1 MNPDEWA
8 KIERLFDLAIELPSQ
23 QRAVW
28 LDAVC
33 AGQPERRDSLERLL
47 RRYEEP
53 TQDVREDSPLFA
65 PGQLIAGRFLVS
77 ELIAR
82 GGMGE
87 VYKVRDKKLHD
98 LRLALKTIRPGIA
111 SEQAALQRFLREV
124 WVPREISDE
133 GICRMFE
140 LVEHRQ
146 LDLHGQ
152 EIVIP
157 CLTMQFLDGEPLS
170 TVLARRRPFP
180 LPEALAIAASVG
192 RSLQVLHDH
201 GIIHRDLKPSNI
213 MLVRKDDGSTR
224 PVIIDFGL
232 AKRLNADAAWET
244 QTALLPG
251 APYFLAPEV
260 FHGQR
265 GSVASDVYSFG
276 LLLDILVTQS
286 YAFPYSSPEE
296 LLYRKLHED
305 PVPPSARAEALPPVW
320 EKVILACLQRDPAH
334 RPSRPADLVRLLE
347 GDPTS
352 DPLPAKPWRP
362 SRRLWLSAAGA
373 TGVAAAAGAF
383 SIFSPPSIEGSL
395 LVFPFRNLTS
405 RADFDQ
411 LCLGHET
418 ELIRRLRFFPKIQ
431 VFPVPRN
438 WKPAQSDLAKGRLSL
453 EASLQASAG
462 APAFLLRLLDNRT
475 GAVASQWTL
484 SASLDN
490 PTALQN
496 EIVER
501 TVEALRRAYA
511 DSPLYSA
518 VRSVLPAAHAALPAL
533 ASTVNAA
540 LVEYQQGQQIA
551 LARTPAAALEAIACF
566 ERAIAHDPNFAL
578 AHAALAD
585 IRQVLL
591 LFNRGATSKLLTE
604 ALQYAER
611 AVALDAKLP
620 ECHVSLASARQ
631 NVWDWEQADHS
642 YQSAIAVNPRFPRA
656 HYWYGGL
663 ILQFGRMQEGLD
675 RARLGL
681 ELDPFDHTQQA
692 TYGLYLWFAGRAA
705 LAASH
710 LESLLN
716 RTDIIN
722 AHINLGQSCAALAR
736 QTSEPDASRHFSRAI
751 TAAAEVR
758 NREFAA
764 SGGIDPGYLK
774 WSDLLFN
781 QALASRGDFNAA
793 RFYAQRL
800 LRGYEAGNISA
811 SAAAWAFAMI
821 NDRSTA
827 LDLLDQGLLAKEREM
842 LYLRIHPLYRNLH
855 PEKRFWKIARQM
867 RLAEA

>member
-1 MNPDEWA
+1 
-8 KIERLFDLAIELPSQ
+8 
-23 QRAVW
+23 
-28 LDAVC
+28 
-33 AGQPERRDSLERLL
+33 
-47 RRYEEP
+47 
-53 TQDVREDSPLFA
+53 
-65 PGQLIAGRFLVS
+65 
-77 ELIAR
+77 
-82 GGMGE
+82 MGE
-87 VYKVRDKKLHD
+87 VYKVRDQKLHN
-98 LRLALKTIRPGIA
+98 LQLALKTIRPGIA

-133 GICRMFE
+133 GICRIFE

-146 LDLHGQ
+146 VDLHGT

-170 TVLARRRPFP
+170 AVLAQRRPLP
-180 LPEALAIAASVG
+180 LPEALAILARVG
-192 RSLQVLHDH
+192 RSLQVLHDQ

-213 MLVRKDDGSTR
+213 MLVRKDDGATH

-232 AKRLNADAAWET
+232 AKRLSADAAAWET

-260 FHGQR
+260 FNGHR

-276 LLLDILVTQS
+276 LLIDVLVTNS
-286 YAFPYSSPEE
+286 YAFPYTSHEE
-296 LLYRKLHED
+296 LLFRKLNEE
-305 PVPPSARAEALPPVW
+305 PLPPSSRTEALPPVW
-320 EKVILACLQRDPAH
+320 EQVILACLRRDPAH
-334 RPSRPADLVRLLE
+334 RPQRPADLVRLLE

-352 DPLPAKPWRP
+352 IPLPPKPWRP
-362 SRRLWLSAAGA
+362 SRRLWLTAAGA
-373 TGVAAAAGAF
+373 TGVATAAAAVSAF
-383 SIFSPPSIEGSL
+383 SPSPVEGSL
-395 LVFPFRNLTS
+395 LVFSFRNLTS

-418 ELIRRLRFFPKIQ
+418 ELIRRLRFFPNVQ

-438 WKPAQSDLAKGRLSL
+438 WKPGKSDLAKGRLSL
-453 EASLQASAG
+453 EAGLQAG
-462 APAFLLRLLDNRT
+462 VRAPAFLLRLLDNQT

-484 SASLDN
+484 RGALDD

-501 TVEALRRAYA
+501 TVEALRLAY
-511 DSPLYSA
+511 SNSRLRSA
-518 VRSVLPAAHAALPAL
+518 LQSFLPVAHAALPAL

-540 LVEYQQGQQIA
+540 LAEYQQGQQIA

-566 ERAIAHDPNFAL
+566 ERAIAHDPSFAL

-591 LFNRGATSKLLTE
+591 LFNRGATRQLLAE
-604 ALQYAER
+604 ALEYAEK
-611 AVALDAKLP
+611 AVALDANLP
-620 ECHVSLASARQ
+620 ECHVSRASARQ
-631 NVWDWEQADHS
+631 NVWDWAESDRS
-642 YQSAIAVNPRFPRA
+642 YQAAIAVNPRFPKA

-675 RARLGL
+675 RARIGL
-681 ELDPFDHTQQA
+681 ELDPFDHTQQSS
-692 TYGLYLWFAGRAA
+692 YGLYLWFAGRAA
-705 LAASH
+705 AAASH
-710 LESLLN
+710 LDSLLR
-716 RTDIIN
+716 RTGVIN
-722 AHINLGQSCAALAR
+722 AHINLGQACASLAR
-736 QTSEPDASRHFSRAI
+736 ESSEPDSSLHFSRAI
-751 TAAAEVR
+751 TAASEVR
-758 NREFAA
+758 NREFADA
-764 SGGIDPGYLK
+764 GGIDPGYLK

-800 LRGYEAGNISA
+800 LRGYEAGKVSA
-811 SAAAWAFAMI
+811 SAAAWAYSMI
-821 NDRSTA
+821 NDRRTA
-827 LDLLDQGLLAKEREM
+827 LDLLDQGFVAQEREM

-855 PEKRFWKIARQM
+855 PEKRFQQIARQM